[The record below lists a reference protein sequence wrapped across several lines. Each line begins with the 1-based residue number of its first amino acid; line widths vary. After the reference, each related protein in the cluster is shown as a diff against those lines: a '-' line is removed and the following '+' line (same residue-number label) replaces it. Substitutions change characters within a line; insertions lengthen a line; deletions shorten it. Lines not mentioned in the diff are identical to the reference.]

1 MYCSSHLRTTVKY
14 DLSAEEVKNIIF
26 FVFNIYSTMFIE
38 HLYAQVPVI
47 SLLSLTLQKFKEL
60 VYYETQVR
68 ESSFT
73 LMGI

>member
-1 MYCSSHLRTTVKY
+1 
-14 DLSAEEVKNIIF
+14 
-26 FVFNIYSTMFIE
+26 MFIE

-68 ESSFT
+68 EPSFT